1 MEQYSGGVFSDAAP
15 ATQINHVVS
24 LIGWGQDEQKN
35 EYWIVRNSWGTDWGE
50 GGFMRLVTSNNQGPA
65 GTNND
70 GIEGECF
77 FGLVDRFDYE

>member
-1 MEQYSGGVFSDAAP
+1 MTCGCPPEQLASRGRGAC
-15 ATQINHVVS
+15 VV
-24 LIGWGQDEQKN
+24 LMRPRVPVQ
-35 EYWIVRNSWGTDWGE
+35 IVRNSWGTDWGE